1 VLQAADASGPA
12 VHVTRARGRAPARAA
27 AAALSFGPVSG
38 TIQVR
43 RLPSLGEAQIAG
55 LAEVLNDCVHGG
67 ASVSFML
74 PMSLPKAAAYWRGV
88 AVQVAQGESLVLA
101 AFDGE
106 ALVGTVTLLLKQP
119 ENQPHRADLAK
130 MLVHRRA
137 RRRGVG
143 AALLQAAEAA
153 ALSAGRSLLVL
164 DTASADAERVY
175 TRGGWQRLGE
185 IPGYALWPAGGYCA
199 TTVFYKQLRRTP

>member
-1 VLQAADASGPA
+1 VGD
-12 VHVTRARGRAPARAA
+12 
-27 AAALSFGPVSG
+27 

-43 RLPSLGEAQIAG
+43 RLPVLGEPEIAG
-55 LAEVLNDCVHGG
+55 LAEVLHDCVHGG

-74 PMSLPKAAAYWRGV
+74 PLSLSKAAAYWRAV
-88 AVQVAQGESLVLA
+88 ATQVAQGESLVLA
-101 AFDGE
+101 AFDAG
-106 ALVGTVTLLLKQP
+106 AIVGTVTLLLKQP

-153 ALSAGRSLLVL
+153 ALGAGRTLLVL
-164 DTASADAERVY
+164 DTASADAERLY
-175 TRGGWQRLGE
+175 ARGGWQRLGE
-185 IPGYALWPAGGYCA
+185 IPDYALWPAGGYCA
-199 TTVFYKQLRRTP
+199 TTVFYKPLRRRP

>member
-1 VLQAADASGPA
+1 VA
-12 VHVTRARGRAPARAA
+12 VRH
-27 AAALSFGPVSG
+27 

-43 RLPSLGEAQIAG
+43 RLPIIGEVEIAG
-55 LAEVLNDCVHGG
+55 LAEVLNDCVEGG

-74 PMSLPKAAAYWRGV
+74 PMSLPKAATYWRGV
-88 AVQVAQGESLVLA
+88 ATQVALGESLVLA
-101 AFDGE
+101 AFDDGG
-106 ALVGTVTLLLKQP
+106 LVGTVTLVLRQP

-143 AALLQAAEAA
+143 AALLQAAEAE
-153 ALSAGRSLLVL
+153 ALGAGKTLLVL

-175 TRGGWQRLGE
+175 ARGGWQRVGE